1 MQENDEPQDNNNYP
15 RGADNISAIICIVFA
30 GLIMLA
36 VWMPLILTVRSTIN
50 K

>member
-1 MQENDEPQDNNNYP
+1 MQENSKPQGDNNP
-15 RGADNISAIICIVFA
+15 PPGADNIGAIICIIFA